1 MMYQSEIFE
10 SDFLKYFNEDYSM
23 NESDFQKAV
32 LYLINKTF
40 STISVKKRKVIE
52 LKKLRSNLTQEEKE
66 AINNIKKDIEN
77 GNNLKKYMS
86 KQKEKIDFLDKLKN
100 LYKIDHF
107 HLGKDNGGK
116 FVKRSS
122 KLLFLYFE
130 PKDEVVYMIC
140 VVSHPIK
147 EKWGSIY
154 PICFLYEEY
163 PELFEKQVLKGCT
176 EISPVISSDNEYQ
189 ELYKLGLNS
198 PVEVKKG
205 VYVFPFGMAVN
216 NMDFNN
222 GISVG
227 IGLYEMNKWSK
238 FYRKITLFFGKEKK
252 EIYQKFK
259 FHFNYLEGIL
269 TIEAF
274 YSFAHRK
281 EKEIYF
287 WSFKN
292 NCLLNEKRDFVLIN
306 NEI

>member
-10 SDFLKYFNEDYSM
+10 SDFLKYFNEEYLI

-107 HLGKDNGGK
+107 HLGRDNGDE
-116 FVKRSS
+116 FVERSN

-130 PKDEVVYMIC
+130 PRNEVVYMIC
-140 VVSHPIK
+140 VLNHPKK

-154 PICFLYEEY
+154 PVCFLYDEY
-163 PELFEKQVLKGCT
+163 PELFEKQVLKECKKMT
-176 EISPVISSDNEYQ
+176 PVISSDDEYQ
-189 ELYKLGLNS
+189 ELYKLGVNF
-198 PVEVKKG
+198 PIEVKKG

-216 NMDFNN
+216 SMDFKN

-227 IGLYEMNKWSK
+227 VGVYEINRWSK

-252 EIYQKFK
+252 EIYQRFK
-259 FHFNYLEGIL
+259 FSFNYLEGNL

-274 YSFAHRK
+274 YNYAYRK

-287 WSFKN
+287 WNFKN
-292 NCLLNEKRDFVLIN
+292 NCLLNEKREIILIN